1 MSDVVGQ
8 RNAAVHEAAID
19 SKTRLE
25 LLRLVSEYSLPVG
38 SAVLARRLEE
48 RGIGIT
54 EDAVRYHLRVLDR
67 QGYTKRLGNR
77 GRTITGDGWNE
88 LRSSLVDT
96 RLGIG
101 LASQE
106 GLAQQVSMERATG
119 GRAVAASLSI
129 VPTESLG
136 VVLRN
141 AAVACRAGIS
151 LGDQVALVRS
161 GERPGGLPIPP
172 DKTGLITVST
182 ATIDGI
188 LLSRGLLFRPTFGG
202 LVEVSGWRPLRIVEA
217 IDFGYSSRDP
227 EEILIRFGGTRI
239 RSIAENGHG
248 LLLADVREMIGTCR
262 ETVLHILQEIR
273 RSEGL
278 GAVCAVG
285 QVGQPLLG
293 VPVRPHMFAV
303 AIVSGLNPLVASYE
317 AGVPVEFVTN
327 AVMVDRETFSPVE
340 SFLPESE
347 RENLPTGG
355 AVEGSWSTDGEE
367 SLATAP

>member
-1 MSDVVGQ
+1 
-8 RNAAVHEAAID
+8 
-19 SKTRLE
+19 
-25 LLRLVSEYSLPVG
+25 EYSRPIG

-67 QGYTKRLGNR
+67 QGCTKRLGNR
-77 GRTITGDGWNE
+77 GRAITEDGWNE
-88 LRSSLVDT
+88 LHSSFVDT

-106 GLAQQVSMERATG
+106 GLAQQVSMERAAG
-119 GRAVAASLSI
+119 GRRVAVSLSI

-141 AAVACRAGIS
+141 AAVACRAGITLS
-151 LGDQVALVRS
+151 DRVALVMGGERS
-161 GERPGGLPIPP
+161 GGFPIPP
-172 DKTGLITVST
+172 EKTGLITVST

-188 LLSRGLLFRPTFGG
+188 LLSRGLHFRPTFGG
-202 LVEVSGWRPLRIVEA
+202 LVEVSGWRPLRIVDA

-227 EEILIRFGGTRI
+227 EEILIRFASTRI

-248 LLLADVREMIGTCR
+248 LLLADVREMIGICR
-262 ETVLHILQEIR
+262 ETVLHVLQEIR
-273 RSEGL
+273 RSDGL
-278 GAVCAVG
+278 GVVCAVG

-293 VPVRPHMFAV
+293 VPVRPHTFAV

-327 AVMVDRETFSPVE
+327 VAMVDRGALSPVE
-340 SFLPESE
+340 SFLPEGE
-347 RENLPTGG
+347 RDNLPTGG
-355 AVEGSWSTDGEE
+355 ALESSWSTDGDE
-367 SLATAP
+367 SSSTAPSGGQ